1 LPGGKTLVWVLGV
14 PGKIQTRH
22 LYKSNLQRYSYA
34 SMLRNTIILMFNIA
48 NIEARTRAYSD
59 PG

>member
-1 LPGGKTLVWVLGV
+1 LVWVLGV